1 AIEAPAPVLEL
12 AYSEVSC
19 PDLHPLPTRRASDH
33 GDNEAVQSAVDAAE
47 QALRDALAAL
57 TVDKSGLAD
66 AIADATALTDSDYS
80 EASWADLQTA
90 LTAAD
95 AVNSDNDAV
104 QSAVDAA
111 EQALRDALAALTVD
125 KSRLADAIAD
135 ATALTDSDYSEASWA
150 DLQTALT
157 AADALHGALP
167 IFQSAV
173 DAAEQALRDA
183 LAALT
188 VDKSGL
194 ADAIAD

>member
-80 EASWADLQTA
+80 EASWAVL
-90 LTAAD
+90 
-95 AVNSDNDAV
+95 
-104 QSAVDAA
+104 
-111 EQALRDALAALTVD
+111 EAALTYAQPMYGHKERVQPACHP
-125 KSRLADAIAD
+125 L
-135 ATALTDSDYSEASWA
+135 
-150 DLQTALT
+150 LQ
-157 AADALHGALP
+157 ALH
-167 IFQSAV
+167 
-173 DAAEQALRDA
+173 DARA
-183 LAALT
+183 
-188 VDKSGL
+188 GL
-194 ADAIAD
+194 